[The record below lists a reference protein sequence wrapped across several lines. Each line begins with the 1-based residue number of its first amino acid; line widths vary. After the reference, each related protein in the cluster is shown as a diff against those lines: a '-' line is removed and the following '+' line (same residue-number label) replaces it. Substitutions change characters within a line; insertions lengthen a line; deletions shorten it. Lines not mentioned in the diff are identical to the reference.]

1 MSKSVFPIPSAIFTP
16 GAAGAGTIDLS
27 AYSPGMIAGGDPFEL
42 ARVVA
47 IINQTKG
54 RIIYAT
60 ASEIQ
65 GYTNFDYGTWTMTLQ
80 SDTSTMS
87 SSDVLQMIYDNG
99 DVSKVLF
106 DVITPRLDQIEYDLA
121 DGVGTSADTAAT
133 THVGLYSSV
142 SMLKGIFKNTYDAL
156 NRLPLGVGKKTAA
169 FSFPVTIS
177 SDDTLDLQAISTTL
191 GATNETA
198 PATDTATS
206 AINGRLQR
214 IAQRLSSLISLL
226 PSAIGQKTSGASFAV
241 VLSSD
246 QETIISNAAAS
257 QASIDTKMSTL
268 NSKDFATSAKQDTGN
283 ASVASIDTKMSTL
296 NAKDFATSAKQD
308 LMNAGIGSV
317 SDAAVTNPAVNASM
331 VALLKGLLSQSSASF
346 DSTST
351 STVAGTVVT
360 LTPPSG
366 AKLMIVQNSLEAGSP
381 VRFTG
386 SAGTP
391 STTEGYYLGV
401 GQSTSTLPAGTI
413 KLARTDVS
421 GSGNVSVAWFK

>member
-1 MSKSVFPIPSAIFTP
+1 MRTFIYPPQSVAVSVPPIEFLKDSSSVNVEQNTTDPTANTP
-16 GAAGAGTIDLS
+16 LPAGLFILKDGI
-27 AYSPGMIAGGDPFEL
+27 AYPVEINTGDPSQTL
-42 ARVVA
+42 AIPVQLQGTA
-47 IINQTKG
+47 GPINV
-54 RIIYAT
+54 T
-60 ASEIQ
+60 AGDLNVQ
-65 GYTNFDYGTWTMTLQ
+65 LTDLGPNFDATRIGDGSGNYQKINADG
-80 SDTSTMS
+80 
-87 SSDVLQMIYDNG
+87 SSDVNIKN
-99 DVSKVLF
+99 
-106 DVITPRLDQIEYDLA
+106 
-121 DGVGTSADTAAT
+121 TSIPVTASSLPLPTGAAT
-133 THVGLYSSV
+133 EAKQDSS
-142 SMLKGIFKNTYDAL
+142 NTKL
-156 NRLPLGVGKKTAA
+156 
-169 FSFPVTIS
+169 
-177 SDDTLDLQAISTTL
+177 DTL
-191 GATNETA
+191 
-198 PATDTATS
+198 
-206 AINGRLQR
+206 
-214 IAQRLSSLISLL
+214 IA
-226 PSAIGQKTSGASFAV
+226 
-241 VLSSD
+241 
-246 QETIISNAAAS
+246 
-257 QASIDTKMSTL
+257 
-268 NSKDFATSAKQDTGN
+268 KDFATSAKQDTANTSLATIAGKDFATSAKQDTTNTKLDSLIAKDFATASKQDTGN
-283 ASVASIDTKMSTL
+283 ASVASIDSKMSTL

-360 LTPPSG
+360 LTPPTG